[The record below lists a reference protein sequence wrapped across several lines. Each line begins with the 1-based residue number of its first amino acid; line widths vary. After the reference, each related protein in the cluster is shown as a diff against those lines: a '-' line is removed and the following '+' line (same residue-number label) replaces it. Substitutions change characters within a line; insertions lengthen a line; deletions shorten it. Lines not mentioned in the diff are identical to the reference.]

1 LKPINACV
9 ICSGLLVLSTS
20 VLAGTRLSTA
30 QCNDYPFTPLK
41 REVTHAQLRHE
52 LAELESVGYDPGA
65 VSTAYPSDLERAKSL
80 LQAKY
85 ARDCTAS
92 RAHVTA
98 QNSQ

>member
-1 LKPINACV
+1 LKPINACL
-9 ICSGLLVLSTS
+9 ICGGLLVLSTS
-20 VLAGTRLSTA
+20 VLAGTRLTAA

-52 LAELESVGYDPGA
+52 LAELESVGYEPGA
-65 VSTAYPSDLERAKSL
+65 VSPDYPSDIERAESR

-92 RAHVTA
+92 HAHVTA